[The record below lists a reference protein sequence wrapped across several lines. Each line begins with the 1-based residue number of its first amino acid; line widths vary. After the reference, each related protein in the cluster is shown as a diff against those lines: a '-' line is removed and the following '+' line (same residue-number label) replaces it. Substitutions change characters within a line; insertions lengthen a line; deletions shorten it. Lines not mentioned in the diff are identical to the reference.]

1 MKISTN
7 PIGNY
12 FPNKIGNV
20 TKSASLTK
28 TDSSKIKE
36 QSITLK
42 EKEFF
47 ANLYPEQKSE
57 IMEYH
62 YYKKNGVM
70 SGVTLGSILDRRG

>member
-20 TKSASLTK
+20 TKSSSIDK
-28 TDSSKIKE
+28 TDSSQSKE
-36 QSITLK
+36 QSITIR

-62 YYKKNGVM
+62 YYQKNGVM